1 MAKRK
6 LQPLP
11 LDAREGAPMPSAEGP
26 AENVYGVYDSA
37 GLESQYNLRR
47 DHPDRDVVYNEFAAK
62 SEAIRRAGTGR
73 YDLIYGPAKR
83 QRLDYFPAGER
94 CPVLV
99 FFHGG
104 YWRALDKSYFGVLAQ
119 AFVARG
125 WNVALP
131 NYTLAPQA
139 SIDGIVAQARAAV
152 DWVADTLLPDGM
164 PLVVTGH
171 SAGGHLA
178 VMSALRDPELEG
190 PPAPHV
196 DGLIPV
202 SGLFDLEPIRH
213 TSINELVHLD
223 APAARRNSPVN
234 SVPRSRIP
242 LLLIV
247 GGSETEEFLGQTR
260 RFAGVWS
267 AAGNQIESLFPDGLN
282 HFTVLRAL
290 ADEGSELHVQTIDFL
305 ERVRVARTVG
315 AGQ

>member
-1 MAKRK
+1 MAKREP
-6 LQPLP
+6 QPLP
-11 LDAREGAPMPSAEGP
+11 LGAREGGPMPSAEGP
-26 AENVYGVYDSA
+26 AEKVYGGYDPA

-47 DHPDRDVVYNEFAAK
+47 DHPDRDVVYDEFAAK

-73 YDLIYGPAKR
+73 YDLTYGPAKR
-83 QRLDYFPAGER
+83 QKLDYFPAGER

-139 SIDGIVAQARAAV
+139 GIDRIVAQARAAV
-152 DWVADTLLPDGM
+152 EWVADTLLPDGM
-164 PLVVTGH
+164 PLVVAGH

-178 VMSALRDPELEG
+178 VMSALRDPEQEG
-190 PPAPHV
+190 PAAPRV

-202 SGLFDLEPIRH
+202 SGVFDLEPIRH
-213 TSINELVHLD
+213 TSINELVRLD
-223 APAARRNSPVN
+223 AAAARRNSPVS
-234 SVPRSRIP
+234 SVPRSQIP

-260 RFAGVWS
+260 RFAGAWS
-267 AAGNQIESLFPDGLN
+267 AAGNRTETLFPGGLN

-290 ADEGSELHVQTIDFL
+290 ADEGSELHLQAADFL
-305 ERVRVARTVG
+305 ERVRAAGTAG